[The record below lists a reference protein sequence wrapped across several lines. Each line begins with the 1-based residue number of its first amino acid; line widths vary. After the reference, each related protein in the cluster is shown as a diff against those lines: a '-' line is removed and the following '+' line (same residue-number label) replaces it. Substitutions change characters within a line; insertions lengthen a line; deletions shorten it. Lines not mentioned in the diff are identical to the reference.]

1 MPSGGTQTWHNG
13 AEERRSGVGESGTR
27 KGRQRPFLYTFQ
39 FTFQRPF
46 RDRKGL
52 LVLSCGCKCFSHSD
66 FGVPGRSFARL
77 IQPPARLAVCVTVLE
92 GSLRSRSNPIGRS
105 LQHHGSSH
113 PNEPGLRPS
122 TPSSLAALLASDAP
136 RRSKV
141 APPCMCFVLWV
152 VCVSP
157 TCFRQRQRS
166 RPRPTE
172 FKVVLRIGGK
182 RFSSR
187 PLENLR
193 AESRSLPV
201 TSGCGRLI
209 DRRLTQEWRRAFL
222 FLSPSLH
229 GSATAKQHDSACQQ
243 HAPSASSQVLV
254 PTSTAFWSDQVDHH
268 CPDAI
273 VRSDCGDLSSSRV
286 FKDAWPV
293 RLPSRRL
300 EVVQAT
306 LWQVADESRIVLR
319 RTPSW
324 TCLIGRLP
332 AADSARRLTFGV
344 LHPSPTQHDSL
355 QDSKGFDPHT
365 EASGSGLRSSCFMQP
380 FPPECQ
386 QAIRRDSGSHRVL
399 WLAHDLDL
407 PRDPPTKGSHSFR
420 ARLPASLREHCS
432 LRTFVVHR
440 RRRGRSDHSALA
452 LGLLRKRP
460 PRFTPSRGLFSM
472 RLQRRW
478 RSDNWSLA
486 KASAVN
492 SQVGSSERRCLCR
505 SHRKM
510 PCLVRRDELALQQSV
525 ARAVESLEEC
535 RHQTGTR
542 LRKQRGHL

>member
-1 MPSGGTQTWHNG
+1 MGVSVFPTATSGCRGFHREARSTPGSFGCLRDCFGRLASLAFQPHWSVAPTPRLPATQTSRG
-13 AEERRSGVGESGTR
+13 SAPAPRPRSPR
-27 KGRQRPFLYTFQ
+27 C
-39 FTFQRPF
+39 
-46 RDRKGL
+46 D
-52 LVLSCGCKCFSHSD
+52 
-66 FGVPGRSFARL
+66 
-77 IQPPARLAVCVTVLE
+77 
-92 GSLRSRSNPIGRS
+92 
-105 LQHHGSSH
+105 
-113 PNEPGLRPS
+113 
-122 TPSSLAALLASDAP
+122 ALLASDAP

-152 VCVSP
+152 ICVSP

-172 FKVVLRIGGK
+172 FKVALRIGGK

-201 TSGCGRLI
+201 TSGGGRLI

-222 FLSPSLH
+222 SLSPFRH

-273 VRSDCGDLSSSRV
+273 VRSDGGDLSSSRA

-306 LWQVADESRIVLR
+306 LWKVANESRTLLR

-324 TCLIGRLP
+324 PCRIGRLP

-355 QDSKGFDPHT
+355 QDSKGFDSHT
-365 EASGSGLRSSCFMQP
+365 EASGSGLRSSRFMQP

-420 ARLPASLREHCS
+420 ARLPASLREHVS
-432 LRTFVVHR
+432 VRTTLVHR

-452 LGLLRKRP
+452 LGLLKKRP
-460 PRFTPSRGLFSM
+460 PRFTPSRGLFQCAFSD
-472 RLQRRW
+472 LGCCATG
-478 RSDNWSLA
+478 RSR
-486 KASAVN
+486 K
-492 SQVGSSERRCLCR
+492 
-505 SHRKM
+505 HR
-510 PCLVRRDELALQQSV
+510 QSI
-525 ARAVESLEEC
+525 
-535 RHQTGTR
+535 H
-542 LRKQRGHL
+542 K